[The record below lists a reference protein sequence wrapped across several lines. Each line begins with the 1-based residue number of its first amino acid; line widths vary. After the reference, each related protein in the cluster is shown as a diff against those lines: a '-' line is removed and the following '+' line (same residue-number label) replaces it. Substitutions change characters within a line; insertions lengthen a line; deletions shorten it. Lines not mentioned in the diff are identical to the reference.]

1 MPLRVNTLG
10 PAMTSAPPL
19 TESAMVVGEV
29 TLIVDGPVIA
39 TGLGVVS
46 PWAARV
52 PPASVTLPLMFTAL
66 ARVWPLA
73 LRVPPLRVRGP
84 TPSGPLTNVPLL
96 TVLLAATC
104 SVPEASLAPPL

>member
-1 MPLRVNTLG
+1 
-10 PAMTSAPPL
+10 
-19 TESAMVVGEV
+19 MVVGEV

-73 LRVPPLRVRGP
+73 LRVPPLRVKGSHAQRPANQRAAADRAVGGDLQRAGGQP
-84 TPSGPLTNVPLL
+84 GAPL
-96 TVLLAATC
+96 
-104 SVPEASLAPPL
+104 